1 MRAVVQRVKA
11 CTVTVDA
18 TAVGS
23 IGGGL
28 LVYLG
33 VERDDTDKDL
43 MYLVEKIT
51 GLRIFQDND
60 DKMNLSVMDVAGEIL
75 IVSQFTLCADTRKGK
90 RPSYNNAAD
99 PREGERYYNLFIES
113 VKERGIHTSSGMFG
127 ARMEVTYTNE
137 GPVTILLDS
146 RRTF

>member
-23 IGGGL
+23 IGRGL

-51 GLRIFQDND
+51 GLRIFQDSN

>member
-23 IGGGL
+23 IGRGL

-43 MYLVEKIT
+43 KYLVEKIT
-51 GLRIFQDND
+51 GLRIFQDSD